1 MKYSLL
7 IIILFAFQL
16 ADAQSTIDKVS
27 KYRSQHEGSI
37 LKEYF
42 SLLSIPNYALDKVN
56 IDKNALFIEAML
68 KKRGIQTKLLESN
81 TKGSPKAVYGEV
93 IVPGATKTIIFYAHW
108 RFLPM
113 MTHYSCGS

>member
-42 SLLSIPNYALDKVN
+42 SRIT
-56 IDKNALFIEAML
+56 EAE
-68 KKRGIQTKLLESN
+68 KCGIWKEN
-81 TKGSPKAVYGEV
+81 
-93 IVPGATKTIIFYAHW
+93 
-108 RFLPM
+108 
-113 MTHYSCGS
+113 